1 MKQVSE
7 LETVTHRYW
16 MLVEEHRVLQ
26 ADRDRLERM
35 LAQNIAE
42 QAVRDL
48 QEIQRRDADGR

>member
-1 MKQVSE
+1 MNQVSE
-7 LETVTHRYW
+7 LESVSHKYW

-26 ADRDRLERM
+26 ADRDRLQRL

-48 QEIQRRDADGR
+48 QEIQRRDANGR

>member
-1 MKQVSE
+1 MNQVSE
-7 LETVTHRYW
+7 LESVSHKSW

-26 ADRDRLERM
+26 ADRDRLQRL

-48 QEIQRRDADGR
+48 QERQRRDANGR